1 MTTDKDKLEALRREI
16 DAIDDSIQDLI
27 AQRTK
32 VVETVRNVKRDE
44 KIKIRPTREAQILYR
59 LLDRHTGPFPKKE
72 MARIWR
78 ELIIA
83 TLRFEGPFSVALS
96 VPDGELGYWNMARD
110 QYGSFT
116 PMTGHVSSRS
126 VVEAVRN
133 QEATVGILPLPRR
146 DDDDPWWRL
155 LVSKAPETPRIIARL
170 PFISSGNGP
179 GDGLEALAI
188 CPVEQ
193 EETGRDRSY
202 LAIEAEEDIG
212 FAGIESALTQAG
224 LSAAF
229 NQMWH
234 DPDRPAAWIYLVEV
248 FGFVDKSGRQ
258 IPRLI
263 DGLGKRAK
271 QVLHLGGYATPL
283 DEAELA
289 PDTETKTDR
298 GADS

>member
-27 AQRTK
+27 TQRTK
-32 VVETVRNVKRDE
+32 VVEKVRNVKRDE
-44 KIKIRPTREAQILYR
+44 KVKIRPTREAQILYR
-59 LLDRHTGPFPKKE
+59 LMDRHTGPFPKKE
-72 MARIWR
+72 LARIWR

-83 TLRFEGPFSVALS
+83 TLRFEGPFSVAVS
-96 VPDGELGYWNMARD
+96 VPEGELGYWNLARD
-110 QYGSFT
+110 QYGAFT

-179 GDGLEALAI
+179 GEGLEALAI
-188 CPVEQ
+188 CPVGQ
-193 EETGRDRSY
+193 EETGRDRSF
-202 LAIEAEEDIG
+202 LAIEADEDIG
-212 FAGIESALTQAG
+212 FASIESALTQAG
-224 LSAAF
+224 FSAAF
-229 NQMWH
+229 NQLWH

-248 FGFVDKSGRQ
+248 FGFVDNTGRQ
-258 IPRLI
+258 IPRLM

-283 DEAELA
+283 GEADLA
-289 PDTETKTDR
+289 PDTEADTDR
-298 GADS
+298 GEDS